1 MKGNRRIRVDGHCAS
16 CLYDRQKHVKDD
28 PEYLAE
34 VRRLIDGRRP
44 GDTAPYLVYL
54 FGLEY
59 ERRFGRGQPYEE
71 VKKRYND
78 FVLGMEDAV
87 RARIEAA
94 PDPCEAALMY
104 ARTGNYIDFGA
115 MDDVDESEFLRLF
128 DGARV
133 SESDRPA
140 VDSFFARCASAK
152 TFLLIA
158 DNCGEIVLDRLFV
171 EQLKKRYPGLSVSV
185 MVRGGEVLN
194 DATAEDALYAG
205 FPESEIV
212 SSGNPVGGVALDM
225 LSDEARRALDGADV
239 ILAKGQGNYES
250 LNGRGRHVFY
260 SLLCKCAVFTEH
272 FGVAPFTGMF
282 IEEG

>member
-1 MKGNRRIRVDGHCAS
+1 MIRVDEHCAA
-16 CLYDRQKHVKDD
+16 CLYDRQKHVKND

-34 VRRLIDGRRP
+34 VRRIIDARKP

-59 ERRFGRGQPYEE
+59 GRRFGREQPYGE

-78 FVLGMEDAV
+78 FVLGMEGSI

-115 MDDVDESEFLRLF
+115 MDDVDEDEFLRLLG
-128 DGARV
+128 GARAG
-133 SESDRPA
+133 ERDRAA
-140 VDSFFARCASAK
+140 VDSFFTRCAAAK

-171 EQLKKRYPGLSVSV
+171 EQLKKRYPDLSVSV

-205 FPESEIV
+205 FPENEIV
-212 SSGNPVGGVALDM
+212 SSGNAVGGVALDM

-239 ILAKGQGNYES
+239 ILAKGQANYET
-250 LNGRGRHVFY
+250 LGGRGRRAFY

-272 FGVAPFTGMF
+272 FGVPPFTGIF